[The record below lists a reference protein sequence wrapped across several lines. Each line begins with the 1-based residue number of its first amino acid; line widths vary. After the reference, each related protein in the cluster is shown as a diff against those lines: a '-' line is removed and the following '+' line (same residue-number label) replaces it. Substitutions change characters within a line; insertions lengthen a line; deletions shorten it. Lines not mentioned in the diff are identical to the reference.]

1 MKELKEK
8 ETKTDAQ
15 TETEEKKS
23 EDPLSM
29 VQQQTSASSQRSNK
43 VRVMIEYDLYTGLST
58 VMDSQVVS
66 K

>member
-29 VQQQTSASSQRSNK
+29 VQQQPSASSQRSNK